1 MSKRFFIL
9 CLYILRISSLDAVQ
23 LDKRAAIYF
32 KKLVDEFNENRV
44 SRRFDN
50 IILPLR
56 TGESVED
63 FLLPKIF
70 MWCPIDHYGVKVMC
84 PEHGCALRA
93 GSFTHEVE
101 KKSPRKPRIAYD
113 IRGIVLIIQ
122 RHYICCH
129 EGMSHR
135 YLSASSAI
143 MPRVFLTCIV
153 SVVSLW
159 LCFTDQPAQKNW

>member
-1 MSKRFFIL
+1 MSKSYFIL
-9 CLYILRISSLDAVQ
+9 CLYILRISSLNAVQ

-70 MWCPIDHYGVKVMC
+70 IYGA
-84 PEHGCALRA
+84 P
-93 GSFTHEVE
+93 
-101 KKSPRKPRIAYD
+101 
-113 IRGIVLIIQ
+113 
-122 RHYICCH
+122 
-129 EGMSHR
+129 
-135 YLSASSAI
+135 
-143 MPRVFLTCIV
+143 
-153 SVVSLW
+153 
-159 LCFTDQPAQKNW
+159 

>member
-23 LDKRAAIYF
+23 LDKRAAIYV
-32 KKLVDEFNENRV
+32 KKLVDEFKENPV

-50 IILPLR
+50 IILPPR

-70 MWCPIDHYGVKVMC
+70 MWCPIDHYGVEVMC

-93 GSFTHEVE
+93 EV
-101 KKSPRKPRIAYD
+101 
-113 IRGIVLIIQ
+113 L
-122 RHYICCH
+122 
-129 EGMSHR
+129 
-135 YLSASSAI
+135 
-143 MPRVFLTCIV
+143 LT
-153 SVVSLW
+153 
-159 LCFTDQPAQKNW
+159 K